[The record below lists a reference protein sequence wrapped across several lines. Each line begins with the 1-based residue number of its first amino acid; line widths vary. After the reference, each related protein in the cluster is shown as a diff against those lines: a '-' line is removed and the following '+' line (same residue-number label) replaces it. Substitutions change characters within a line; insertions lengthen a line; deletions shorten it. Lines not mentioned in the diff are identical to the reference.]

1 MNIPEDGGRLEDDPE
16 FAAMLEEFGFFLAP
30 EGYEDEDDYPE
41 PNPLWV
47 ENGVLP
53 PDAREHLL
61 SNEDGRVIIDY
72 PPDDQPGLDVLAPV
86 FDVVRSVQT
95 TYGVT
100 DFSLLDEIPHLEA
113 LSIDDKI
120 KTAPTRREW
129 PQLRRY
135 DGPWQPEAAPFVAAP
150 RLDSLRLLGATQE
163 ALDLIQGPLSSL
175 FLQRLKV
182 ADGSPGWPHPAEIVS
197 IDTTRR
203 VDVSRIHQLA
213 SAEKIRFDGIGEV
226 SGLDVV
232 SAEHPLRELHLENV
246 RSLGTTVNPWLIQ
259 ADRTYVMGRPN
270 VMKWVNEALLH
281 RPDDWDQRWVLD
293 HGWVP

>member
-1 MNIPEDGGRLEDDPE
+1 MEIPEDGGRLEDDPE
-16 FAAMLEEFGFFLAP
+16 FAAMLEEFGFFVAP
-30 EGYEDEDDYPE
+30 EGYEDEDDE

-47 ENGVLP
+47 EHGVLP

-72 PPDDQPGLDVLAPV
+72 PPDDQTGLEILAPV

-95 TYGVT
+95 SLGVT
-100 DFSLLDEIPHLEA
+100 DFSLLDQIPHLEG
-113 LSIDDKI
+113 LSIQERI
-120 KTAPTRREW
+120 KTPPTRREW
-129 PQLRRY
+129 PELRGY

-150 RLDSLRLLGATQE
+150 RLDSLRLWGATQE
-163 ALDLIQGPLSSL
+163 ALDLIQGPLSAL
-175 FLQRLKV
+175 VLQRLKLS
-182 ADGSPGWPHPAEIVS
+182 DGSPGWPHPAEFVG

-213 SAEKIRFDGIGEV
+213 SAEKIIFDGIGEV

-232 SAEHPLRELHLENV
+232 STEHPLRELELSNV
-246 RSLGTTVNPWLIQ
+246 RSLGSTINPWLIQ
-259 ADRTYVMGRPN
+259 ADKIYVIGRPN

-281 RPDDWDQRWVLD
+281 RPDGWDQRWVFD